1 MKSIIFLVAM
11 IVGLASSANCT
22 EIHTSMTEAN
32 GNTMITCVPGGSE
45 EVEKAFL
52 TLYVSDGQEL
62 FISRREMEVSYDNVA
77 TYELA
82 GLHDAIEGKCKFV
95 FSEGDNLISREEFS
109 ISMK

>member
-11 IVGLASSANCT
+11 IVGMTGSANCT
-22 EIHTSMTEAN
+22 EIQTTMTGVN
-32 GNTMITCVPGGSE
+32 GNTMITCVPNGSG
-45 EVEKAFL
+45 EVEKAYL

-62 FISRREMEVSYDNVA
+62 NISRREMEISYDNIA
-77 TYELA
+77 TYEFP

-95 FSEGDNLISREEFS
+95 FSEGDETIIREEFS